1 MVRYWAHNPGTDK
14 ACLGSTPSPASMKTN
29 LAIIINMIARFFIL
43 CLIVN
48 IVIKNLNL
56 KNNVVY
62 IKDYVNL
69 DPIMKNKLKNDVMAQ
84 ELHQNIILE
93 NN

>member
-1 MVRYWAHNPGTDK
+1 
-14 ACLGSTPSPASMKTN
+14 
-29 LAIIINMIARFFIL
+29 MIARFFIL

-56 KNNVVY
+56 KKNVVY

-69 DPIMKNKLKNDVMAQ
+69 DPIMKNKLKNDVMVQ

-93 NN
+93 KNYILVHFFFVNYTKEKWGI